1 MKLNQFCF
9 FTITLLILQSC
20 SLMRLKME
28 HKILIPAVSHEDK
41 MAEFLGGDRIAFIRQ
56 FGVPNETFEIESSVF
71 HSWILSKE
79 ITSSFS
85 SSGNPFMNN
94 AWSTNKRSG
103 SSRSKIIEEIIEL
116 EFIDNVCIGTNSE
129 NIDFSIPEHIGYD
142 EEYYTNKVGELIER
156 KQQANG
162 IKFMAT
168 ASLLLILI
176 LIF

>member
-1 MKLNQFCF
+1 
-9 FTITLLILQSC
+9 
-20 SLMRLKME
+20 ME
-28 HKILIPAVSHEDK
+28 HEILIPAVSHEDK
-41 MAEFLGGDRIAFIRQ
+41 MAEFLGGDRIEFIRQ

-71 HSWILSKE
+71 HSWVLSEE

-94 AWSTNKRSG
+94 AWSTNNRSG
-103 SSRSKIIEEIIEL
+103 SSRSKIIEQIIEL

-142 EEYYTNKVGELIER
+142 EEYYSNEVGKLIER

-162 IKFMAT
+162 IKIMAT
-168 ASLLLILI
+168 CSLFLVLI
-176 LIF
+176 LIFS